1 VAQVEGPEFKP
12 VPQKKKKKKIW
23 FGRGMVVHTYN
34 LSYRWKDSGSR
45 PYTGI
50 EEVRGSY
57 LKKSSGYG
65 GKCL

>member
-1 VAQVEGPEFKP
+1 
-12 VPQKKKKKKIW
+12 
-23 FGRGMVVHTYN
+23 MVVHTYN